1 MNTIY
6 CHKNRGNSIHCS
18 CQNMAVVS
26 DSIVSDESIAF
37 VLFKLKLRHI
47 ILSQHQRDAIFTILN
62 PRDVVICL
70 PIGRSV
76 RRVAVASAPAHQ
88 CCFWSAVMSSVYY
101 FTPSNLA
108 ISETNRYVC

>member
-1 MNTIY
+1 MAIVF
-6 CHKNRGNSIHCS
+6 IALA
-18 CQNMAVVS
+18 NMAVIS
-26 DSIVSDESIAF
+26 GSIVSDESIAF

-47 ILSQHQRDAIFTILN
+47 ILSQHQRDAIYTILN
-62 PRDVVICL
+62 PRDDVVCL

-88 CCFWSAVMSSVYY
+88 CCFWPAVMSSVYY